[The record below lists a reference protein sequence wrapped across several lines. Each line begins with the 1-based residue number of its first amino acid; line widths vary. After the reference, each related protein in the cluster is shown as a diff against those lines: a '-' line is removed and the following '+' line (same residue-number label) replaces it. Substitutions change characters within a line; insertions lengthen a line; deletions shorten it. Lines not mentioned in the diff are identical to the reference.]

1 MTRHMSPTK
10 KQVLSSPSGLYGT
23 ARYGSLIAAG
33 ACTFLGLALLM
44 PIVGVTWHSNDEY
57 LRLDTYVFSPFA
69 DLVIWVI
76 AFAFSAF
83 PFYASVKRDRST
95 LHDPLLLFSNLVLPL
110 ASIVMSLWSF
120 KVAVAGLTISG
131 FIVAYGL
138 ARKSPSLLRIASRD
152 AFRIVA
158 TVTLTCLA
166 ALSAISIFGMATGGE
181 KTLRVLS
188 TAATLSKETLS
199 NPWLR
204 AMTLDLEFFFFL
216 RPALPLLIVI
226 LVFVAV
232 LAVLSDTV
240 VDPVKLIRNRLN
252 RSRGLMS
259 ANRPHNERSSSHNRS
274 VSVLLVVGS
283 VLVGAYVTLYP
294 YLFGRVERHAW
305 ERYLVLPGNAE
316 GFPGTIC
323 SCD

>member
-1 MTRHMSPTK
+1 
-10 KQVLSSPSGLYGT
+10 
-23 ARYGSLIAAG
+23 
-33 ACTFLGLALLM
+33 M
-44 PIVGVTWHSNDEY
+44 PIVGVTWHSNDQY

-110 ASIVMSLWSF
+110 ASIVMSLWSG

-204 AMTLDLEFFFFL
+204 AMIT
-216 RPALPLLIVI
+216 
-226 LVFVAV
+226 
-232 LAVLSDTV
+232 
-240 VDPVKLIRNRLN
+240 
-252 RSRGLMS
+252 RSR
-259 ANRPHNERSSSHNRS
+259 
-274 VSVLLVVGS
+274 VLLPPSPSIASADRHPRLCCSPGS
-283 VLVGAYVTLYP
+283 PIGHC
-294 YLFGRVERHAW
+294 G
-305 ERYLVLPGNAE
+305 
-316 GFPGTIC
+316 
-323 SCD
+323 